1 MNDSELAISFA
12 IFAAKQ
18 RDANEVDPDHLLLGC
33 LRAISRFGIA
43 TLGRWDL
50 DLEYLGI
57 DWSRQADG
65 PRPKVAFSQQVVEL
79 LDRATQ
85 IARSGGDS
93 AAGVNHILA
102 AFANEEGGLMGEL
115 KRSHGIASASWR
127 AAVAQLGFGPIGLSQ
142 NNDAKL
148 AEAETKRARDY
159 LTPEEAAAE
168 LGVHVQTMRAYIRSG
183 RMPAFRLAGERAIR
197 ILRADLGKVLEP
209 VVVVTNPVVVGTNKE
224 E

>member
-1 MNDSELAISFA
+1 MSDAELTISFA

-18 RDANEVDPDHLLLGC
+18 RDANEVEPDHLLLGC

-85 IARSGGDS
+85 IARSAGDS
-93 AAGVNHILA
+93 VVGADHLLA

-127 AAVAQLGFGPIGLSQ
+127 AAVAQLSFGPIGSSQ
-142 NNDAKL
+142 INDGKAKL
-148 AEAETKRARDY
+148 AEAETKTTRDY
-159 LTPEEAAAE
+159 LTPEEAAVE

-197 ILRADLGKVLEP
+197 ILRADLGRVLE
-209 VVVVTNPVVVGTNKE
+209 PVVVGTNKE

>member
-1 MNDSELAISFA
+1 MNDIELAISFA

-18 RDANEVDPDHLLLGC
+18 RDAMEVGPDHLLLGC

-43 TLGRWDL
+43 TLGHWDL

-57 DWSRQADG
+57 DWSRQSDG

-79 LDRATQ
+79 LDHAAQ
-85 IARSGGDS
+85 IALSAGDP
-93 AAGVNHILA
+93 AASVSHVLA
-102 AFANEEGGLMGEL
+102 AFANEESGLMGGL
-115 KRSHGIASASWR
+115 KQSHGILSASWR
-127 AAVAQLGFGPIGLSQ
+127 AAVAQLGFRQIGFSRI
-142 NNDAKL
+142 NDEKANQV
-148 AEAETKRARDY
+148 AAETKRTRDY
-159 LTPEEAAAE
+159 LTPEEAAEE

-209 VVVVTNPVVVGTNKE
+209 VVVGTNKE